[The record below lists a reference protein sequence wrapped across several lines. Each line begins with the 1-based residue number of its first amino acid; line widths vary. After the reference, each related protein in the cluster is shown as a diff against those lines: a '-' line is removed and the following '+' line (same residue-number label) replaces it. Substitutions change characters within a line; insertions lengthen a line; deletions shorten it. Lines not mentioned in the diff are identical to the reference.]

1 MDAQPQHAATSVPDC
16 LIRLTENKYLDFQS
30 QLDNALNSEGPI
42 GLELTTTGGDA
53 DLARRICMDIN
64 LFGERLGREFW
75 FTGKTT
81 VYSAGVTILA
91 GFPRERRFITK
102 DCVLLIHERP
112 MDMSLQLSGPL
123 ATAWLSD
130 RSRARPRQ
138 LWGVSMRAVLPCARW
153 SARSY
158 PATVSEKCIQTWTVS
173 FATLRGKSPRL
184 VDLKFLNSCL
194 STFPG
199 VASALPSPRTGR
211 RLRAFRAQAGIK
223 GKELLRASDTTQ
235 REPAD

>member
-1 MDAQPQHAATSVPDC
+1 METQLRRTAISVPDC
-16 LIRLTENKYLDFQS
+16 LIRPQIRMSGLLTDEKYLDFQS

-102 DCVLLIHERP
+102 DCVLLIHERH

-158 PATVSEKCIQTWTVS
+158 PATVSEKCIQTLDS
-173 FATLRGKSPRL
+173 FLR
-184 VDLKFLNSCL
+184 NS
-194 STFPG
+194 
-199 VASALPSPRTGR
+199 
-211 RLRAFRAQAGIK
+211 
-223 GKELLRASDTTQ
+223 E
-235 REPAD
+235 REIS